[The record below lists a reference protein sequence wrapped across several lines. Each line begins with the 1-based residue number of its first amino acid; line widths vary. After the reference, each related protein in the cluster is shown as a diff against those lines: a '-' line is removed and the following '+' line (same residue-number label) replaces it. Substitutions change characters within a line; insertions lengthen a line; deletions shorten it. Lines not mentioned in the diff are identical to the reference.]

1 MPTRLPSL
9 LLALVATASVAGVF
23 LCTAPLA
30 MKLAIAAMM
39 ALAIWRPA
47 EGLVAAAGFAPL
59 GGGLAA
65 LTHSSR
71 SWSLPLVCAFLAGVA
86 IRESIQPREPRDRVV
101 TVVAAVWVAI
111 VFLSLG
117 VEIAAQRP
125 PGQPLTV
132 FLGKFLSWLVQ
143 KFPMTALRDFP
154 GVAAAALASGGAAL
168 FAVAATLCR
177 REPTLAART
186 VSALVLSVGALG
198 ALNVNRLIE
207 AALRRPPFLEALVHL
222 HQTRRIN
229 TTFTDVNAAGAM
241 FVLMIPIA
249 VGLGSLRGYRWLP
262 WTISPFLLAGAWF
275 SGSRTALAMLPV
287 SIAILVIARTTRRGA
302 RGLAAAAALL
312 MGVTALSA
320 LVVLAYP
327 RTAAHGSIFVAYGV
341 RYDLLTTTLRM
352 AREAPLFGVG
362 IGRYYDRSR
371 EFMPPRLRR
380 QYRAQNAHNQ
390 YLQVLGELGVIGL
403 ASFAAM
409 VAVGVGPALRTLA
422 RRAGD
427 PMLAGLAIGCVTFLL
442 IGLGMHPL
450 LTGEVAVVFYLVLG
464 LSRAAASTSTRSSV
478 SP

>member
-1 MPTRLPSL
+1 MPRRLPSL

-23 LCTAPLA
+23 LGTAPLA
-30 MKLAIAAMM
+30 LKLAIAAMM
-39 ALAIWRPA
+39 ALAIWRPGD
-47 EGLVAAAGFAPL
+47 GLIAVAAFAPL

-86 IRESIQPREPRDRVV
+86 IRESIQPREPQDRVV
-101 TVVAAVWVAI
+101 MAVAAVWVAI

-117 VEIAAQRP
+117 VGIAAQRP
-125 PGQPLTV
+125 ASQPLIV
-132 FLGKFLSWLVQ
+132 FLGEFLTWLVQ
-143 KFPMTALRDFP
+143 KFPMTAWRDFP
-154 GVAAAALASGGAAL
+154 GVSAAALASGGAAL
-168 FAVAATLCR
+168 FAVTATLCR
-177 REPTLAART
+177 RDPTLVDRT
-186 VSALVLSVGALG
+186 ASALVLSVGALG
-198 ALNVNRLIE
+198 ALNFNRLVE

-229 TTFTDVNAAGAM
+229 TTFTDVNAAGAL
-241 FVLMIPIA
+241 FVLMIPVA
-249 VGLGSLRGYRWLP
+249 VGLVGVRGYRWLP
-262 WTISPFLLAGAWF
+262 WTMSPFLLAGAWL

-287 SIAILVIARTTRRGA
+287 SIAILVIARTSRRGA

-312 MGVTALSA
+312 MGVTALSV

-390 YLQVLGELGVIGL
+390 FLQVLGELGVVGL
-403 ASFAAM
+403 GGFAAM
-409 VAVGVGPALRTLA
+409 IAVGVGPAVRMLA
-422 RRAGD
+422 RRARD
-427 PMLAGLAIGCVTFLL
+427 PLLAGVTIGCMTFLL
-442 IGLGMHPL
+442 IALGMHPL
-450 LTGEVAVVFYLVLG
+450 LTPEVAIVFYLVLG
-464 LSRAAASTSTRSSV
+464 LTRARATSTRATPLS
-478 SP
+478 

>member
-23 LCTAPLA
+23 LGTAPLA

-39 ALAIWRPA
+39 ALTIWRPA
-47 EGLVAAAGFAPL
+47 DGLVAAAGFAPL

-125 PGQPLTV
+125 PSQPLTV

-143 KFPMTALRDFP
+143 RFPMTALRDFP

-177 REPTLAART
+177 RDPTLAART

-229 TTFTDVNAAGAM
+229 TTFTDVNAAGAL

-249 VGLGSLRGYRWLP
+249 VGLVSVRGYRWLP
-262 WTISPFLLAGAWF
+262 WTISPFLLAGAWL

-312 MGVTALSA
+312 LGVTALSA
-320 LVVLAYP
+320 LVLLAYP

-341 RYDLLTTTLRM
+341 RRDLLTTTLRM
-352 AREAPLFGVG
+352 AGDAPLFGVG